1 MGFLKNF
8 LNSLSAEDNMPG
20 AEKPGRNDPCWCGS
34 GKKYKSCHLKE
45 DEKRPGKNPSLKCGP
60 T

>member
-8 LNSLSAEDNMPG
+8 LNSLSAEDDLPG
-20 AEKPGRNDPCWCGS
+20 TKKPGRNDPCWCGS

-45 DEKRPGKNPSLKCGP
+45 DEKMPGKNPSLQCSS